1 VDYHAQQS
9 NGQHSNLYHRP
20 AKAGLVLILFIVT
33 ISIITIGSNVLMNYS
48 SIAFAFHTNSTGG
61 PGTVTN
67 LEGFEVALAA
77 QDHLNAAGQAI
88 RLGDDSVAMT
98 QIQEAYRILS
108 QFTGIDPQNTTS
120 AGNAPSIGNNPEA
133 GMIGDGEIIAMGPPS
148 ATFGANQTGPSGGPS
163 GGPSSV
169 PSDNI
174 QQPQTATQ
182 EICGDRF
189 DNDGD
194 GLVDQNCP

>member
-1 VDYHAQQS
+1 MV
-9 NGQHSNLYHRP
+9 NN
-20 AKAGLVLILFIVT
+20 
-33 ISIITIGSNVLMNYS
+33 S

-61 PGTVTN
+61 PSDVTN
-67 LEGFEVALAA
+67 LEGFDVALAA
-77 QDHLNAAGQAI
+77 QDHINAAGQAI

-98 QIQEAYRILS
+98 QIQEAYSILS
-108 QFTGIDPQNTTS
+108 QFTGISAQNTTS
-120 AGNAPSIGNNPEA
+120 AGNAGNAPSVGSNPEA
-133 GMIGDGEIIAMGPPS
+133 GMIGDGEIMAMEPPS

-163 GGPSSV
+163 SV
-169 PSDNI
+169 PTDNI
-174 QQPQTATQ
+174 QQPQTASQ

>member
-1 VDYHAQQS
+1 VNYHAHQS
-9 NGQHSNLYHRP
+9 KVQHSNLYHRQ
-20 AKAGLVLILFIVT
+20 AKAGLVLVLFIVT
-33 ISIITIGSNVLMNYS
+33 ISIITIGSNVVVNNL
-48 SIAFAFHTNSTGG
+48 SIVFAFHTNSTGG
-61 PGTVTN
+61 PSDVTN
-67 LEGFEVALAA
+67 LEGFDVALAA

-88 RLGDDSVAMT
+88 QLGDESVAMT

-108 QFTGIDPQNTTS
+108 QFTGTGAQNITS

-133 GMIGDGEIIAMGPPS
+133 GMIGDGEILAMEPPS
-148 ATFGANQTGPSGGPS
+148 ATFGANQTGPSGIP
-163 GGPSSV
+163 PN
-169 PSDNI
+169 NI
-174 QQPQTATQ
+174 EQPQTANQ

>member
-108 QFTGIDPQNTTS
+108 QFTGIDAQNAQNMTS
-120 AGNAPSIGNNPEA
+120 TGAPTAGNIPEA
-133 GMIGDGEIIAMGPPS
+133 GMIGDGEIIATEPPS
-148 ATFGANQTGPSGGPS
+148 ATFGANQTGPSS
-163 GGPSSV
+163 GPSSV